1 LLIDVLLR
9 QPWAYAPALTTAGQT
24 MLTTHKKTLILA
36 NAGVD
41 VPACPSNGLLNPQ
54 PSASCAT
61 PIFSAEQEAQK
72 EMAFALTQWSK
83 AIEVLYVEYAAAR
96 AARSLR
102 EAEEVRQLD
111 MLRRANARK
120 LANR

>member
-1 LLIDVLLR
+1 
-9 QPWAYAPALTTAGQT
+9 
-24 MLTTHKKTLILA
+24 MLTTHKKALILA

-41 VPACPSNGLLNPQ
+41 VPAYPSDGLLNPQ

-72 EMAFALTQWSK
+72 EMTFVLTQWSK
-83 AIEVLYVEYAAAR
+83 AIELLYVEYVAAR

-102 EAEEVRQLD
+102 EAEEVLQLD
-111 MLRRANARK
+111 MLRRANARRPPK
-120 LANR
+120 L

>member
-1 LLIDVLLR
+1 
-9 QPWAYAPALTTAGQT
+9 
-24 MLTTHKKTLILA
+24 MLTTHKKALILA
-36 NAGVD
+36 NAGID
-41 VPACPSNGLLNPQ
+41 VPAYPSNGLPNLQ

-61 PIFSAEQEAQK
+61 PIFSAQQEAQK
-72 EMAFALTQWSK
+72 EMAIALTQWSK
-83 AIEVLYVEYAAAR
+83 AIELRYVDYAAAR